1 MKTMRIIRGSTQ
13 ELQTIY
19 RMKNEPIISTGGSST
34 PNPRPKMTER
44 YREAIELYRSPRLSC
59 REISR
64 TCSVSL
70 SGLKGPYLQI
80 SPAPYAGA
88 IRYFM
93 RQGGGRNYPA
103 RPASKAA
110 ACLPCRIQGG
120 VRGVQQHGLHRIQ
133 RLADRP
139 PLRAG
144 WHESRQTTPDALP
157 RCGRTIRRGAQAAGA
172 ER

>member
-1 MKTMRIIRGSTQ
+1 METTRIIRGSTQ

-19 RMKNEPIISTGGSST
+19 RMKNEPIISTGGSSI
-34 PNPRPKMTER
+34 PNPQPKTTER
-44 YREAIELYRSPRLSC
+44 YREVVELYRSTRLSC
-59 REISR
+59 CEISR

-103 RPASKAA
+103 RPASRAA
-110 ACLPCRIQGG
+110 ACHPCRIQGG
-120 VRGVQQHGLHRIQ
+120 GRGVQQHGLHRIQ

-144 WHESRQTTPDALP
+144 RHEEAQK
-157 RCGRTIRRGAQAAGA
+157 RR
-172 ER
+172 RRVRI